1 MNNNIFDKVVKDIES
16 KKFSERDTIS
26 DLQVYKTENVTYSLP
41 INSTPKLRQY
51 FHSAVLAYT
60 QDKDFKQIIAEQTN
74 IEDFFDER
82 YWDKHLLLSFLLI
95 TEVDFQ
101 HNVVCDLAKCI
112 EASEKSSTVGEN
124 IFFCTLFRLRDSFKS
139 IFVLRNHGLYI
150 EMYPLMRLIYEQ
162 LCWACFSID
171 QTDYEKLKQTPPTRT
186 VRYLKEKIRN
196 SYGKLYKNL
205 SDMAH
210 MLPASIEPYW
220 DIKDNGSGI
229 SIHGRS
235 EEKANKEL
243 PNVLDLFCIYLEV
256 VQYGLSHFSSRI
268 SDDDYEYYKFLIDCS
283 FYAIDIYN
291 TCYQT
296 DNWDIVVEEKF
307 ERI

>member
-1 MNNNIFDKVVKDIES
+1 
-16 KKFSERDTIS
+16 
-26 DLQVYKTENVTYSLP
+26 
-41 INSTPKLRQY
+41 
-51 FHSAVLAYT
+51 
-60 QDKDFKQIIAEQTN
+60 
-74 IEDFFDER
+74 
-82 YWDKHLLLSFLLI
+82 
-95 TEVDFQ
+95 
-101 HNVVCDLAKCI
+101 
-112 EASEKSSTVGEN
+112 
-124 IFFCTLFRLRDSFKS
+124 
-139 IFVLRNHGLYI
+139 
-150 EMYPLMRLIYEQ
+150 
-162 LCWACFSID
+162 
-171 QTDYEKLKQTPPTRT
+171 
-186 VRYLKEKIRN
+186 
-196 SYGKLYKNL
+196 
-205 SDMAH
+205 MAH

-268 SDDDYEYYKFLIDCS
+268 SDDDYEYYKLLIDCS